1 MAQFTKN
8 SVVHCPHEGCAK
20 PLLSQLALWEGT
32 TFIMRCSSCQGYV
45 RIQAS
50 YSTIMKRAILD
61 PKERTVLEHEQ

>member
-8 SVVHCPHEGCAK
+8 SVVHCPHTSCGK

-32 TFIMRCSSCQGYV
+32 TFVMRCPSCLGYV

-50 YSTIMKRAILD
+50 YSVIMKRAIIE
-61 PKERTVLEHEQ
+61 PKERALIDHEQ